1 MAAASLSPPQAP
13 GGRPAPVLTLATLLL
28 LAAAGPG
35 SAETLPAGPAAEP
48 DPPLATPEET
58 PPEETPLVRLEPGWG
73 TLHQTLALPAWVD
86 LELAILAEP
95 MANPVGGLVQQARW
109 IQ

>member
-58 PPEETPLVRLEPGWG
+58 PLVRLEPGWG

-95 MANPVGGLVQQARW
+95 MANPVGGLVQQASW